1 MDNFM
6 ADIFRFLGGFLNVSL
21 LLVIIIVIL
30 IVRQTRKKKPKDQ
43 EENYLE
49 HKNDHSTDNHK

>member
-21 LLVIIIVIL
+21 LLVVIIVIL

-43 EENYLE
+43 QEDYLE
-49 HKNDHSTDNHK
+49 HKNDHSNDTNK

>member
-1 MDNFM
+1 M

-43 EENYLE
+43 QDDYLE

>member
-6 ADIFRFLGGFLNVSL
+6 SDVFRFLGGFLNVSL

-30 IVRQTRKKKPKDQ
+30 IVRKTRKKKPKN
-43 EENYLE
+43 EEEDYLT
-49 HKNDHSTDNHK
+49 HKERHSKE

>member
-6 ADIFRFLGGFLNVSL
+6 SDLFRFLGGFLNVSL

-30 IVRQTRKKKPKDQ
+30 IVRQARKKRLKN
-43 EENYLE
+43 EEEDYL
-49 HKNDHSTDNHK
+49 NHKENHPKK

>member
-1 MDNFM
+1 M

-21 LLVIIIVIL
+21 LLVVIIVIL

-43 EENYLE
+43 QEDYLE
-49 HKNDHSTDNHK
+49 HKNDHSNDTNK